1 MPEAGPAAAGRAP
14 VALVTGAS
22 RGIGKACAVA
32 LAGAGFDVAVAA
44 RTVRPGEARE
54 HSVTVFDSDTRPLPG
69 SLEETAGLIEAAGRR
84 SLTVPM
90 DLTDRASVTGGMDR
104 LLEAWGPP
112 ELLVHN
118 GRYVGPGM
126 MDLILDTPIEA
137 YDNFLEAHV
146 IAQLVLT
153 KMALPG
159 MLERGRGT
167 IMTMGSGAGFTDPPA
182 PAGRGGWG
190 LGYAIAKAASHRLV
204 GHLVVEHPE
213 IRAFNIDPGYVSTE
227 RNRFVA
233 DGFDHSTGAPPA
245 AIGAV
250 VAWLATDPDSE
261 PLRGTMVDAQAL
273 CRARRLYAF

>member
-1 MPEAGPAAAGRAP
+1 

-32 LAGAGFDVAVAA
+32 LAEVGFDVAVAA

-54 HSVTVFDSDTRPLPG
+54 HSVTVHGSDTRPLPG
-69 SLEETAGLIEAAGRR
+69 SLEETAGLIEGAGRR
-84 SLTVPM
+84 SLSVPM
-90 DLTDRASVTGGMDR
+90 DLTDRDAVTSGMQTVIDR
-104 LLEAWGPP
+104 WGPP
-112 ELLVHN
+112 DLLLHN

-137 YDNFLEAHV
+137 YDHFLEAHV
-146 IAQLVLT
+146 IAQLILT

-159 MLERGRGT
+159 MLERGGGT

-182 PAGRGGWG
+182 PAGQGGWG

-227 RNRFVA
+227 RNQFVA
-233 DGFDHSTGAPPA
+233 DGFDHSSGASPA

-250 VAWLATDPDSE
+250 VAWLATDPASE
-261 PLRGTMVDAQAL
+261 PYRGTMVDAQGL
-273 CRARRLYAF
+273 CRTRALYPI